1 MHLRPI
7 FWSAWLAAL
16 THAGLTRANLSLQDD
31 TQAVLGSETSGPSA
45 AKKPKNVVFILTD
58 DQDAAMDSVS
68 YMPLVKKYLADKGT
82 TYANHFTTTAICC
95 PSRVSLWT
103 GKQPHN
109 TNVTDVH
116 PPYGGYPKF
125 ISQGLNS
132 NYLPVWLQEAGY
144 NTYYTGKLFN
154 AHTIYNY
161 NKPFPAAWTSTDF
174 LLDPGTYSYLHPI
187 YQANGEPPVHH
198 HDEHTSDLITSKAQ
212 GLLQDAITS
221 DKPFFLAVAPIAP
234 HSDIDPDHDSSTLP
248 LMTEPIPT
256 VRHAGLFKDVKIPR
270 TDNFNPDSPSGASWV
285 RQLAQHN
292 ASAVE
297 YLDHYYRQR
306 LRALQAVDEL
316 VEKLVIQLE
325 EAGILDDTY
334 VIFSSDNGFHI
345 GQHRLPPGKTCGYE
359 EDIRVPLIIRGP
371 GVPKR
376 HVEDAVTTHID
387 LAPTILKMIGS
398 EARPDF
404 DGTPIPLGVEGTGID
419 DNGEKLDASLQTKR
433 HEHVAVEYWGFAL
446 AEGEGGGYDG
456 QGKFVLRNNTYKAVR
471 VIGQGYNLYYSV
483 WCNNEHELY
492 NLEVSQNLGRQS
504 IPDSVSF
511 PYNAWLTTLI
521 HQTDPGQLHNL
532 YSADS
537 HDEGVLLL
545 GTRLSL
551 VISRLDALM
560 MVLKSC
566 KGGNCIEPWKVLHP
580 QEDVHSLSEALQVRF
595 DSFYRNQAKVAYK
608 RCEPGYIID
617 SEGPQAP
624 YQYRKGWSWHS
635 WV

>member
-7 FWSAWLAAL
+7 SCSAWLAAL
-16 THAGLTRANLSLQDD
+16 TYAGIAWADLPFQDD
-31 TQAVLGSETSGPSA
+31 GQAVLGGEPTGSSP
-45 AKKPKNVVFILTD
+45 AKKPKNVVFVLTD

-68 YMPLVKKYLADKGT
+68 YMPLLQKHLSAKGT
-82 TYANHFTTTAICC
+82 TYSNHFTTTAICC

-125 ISQGLNS
+125 VSQGLNE

-154 AHTIYNY
+154 AHTIWNY
-161 NKPFPAAWTSTDF
+161 DSPCPAAWTSTDF

-187 YQANGEPPVHH
+187 YQANQDAPVHH
-198 HDEHTSDLITSKAQ
+198 RNEHTSDLITAKAQ
-212 GLLQDAITS
+212 GLLREAISS
-221 DKPFFLAVAPIAP
+221 DKPFFLGVAPVAP
-234 HSDIDPDHDSSTLP
+234 HSDVSLDRDSSSLP
-248 LMTEPIPT
+248 HMTEPIPAE
-256 VRHAGLFKDVKIPR
+256 RHAGLFKDVKIPR

-285 RQLAQHN
+285 RKLAQQN

-316 VEKLVIQLE
+316 VEKLVAQLE
-325 EAGILDDTY
+325 DAGVLDDTY
-334 VIFSSDNGFHI
+334 IIFSSDNGFHL
-345 GQHRLPPGKTCGYE
+345 GQHRLPPGKECGYE

-371 GVPKR
+371 RVPEGS
-376 HVEDAVTTHID
+376 VEDAVTTHID
-387 LAPTILKMIGS
+387 LAPTILKITGS
-398 EARPDF
+398 KSRPDF
-404 DGTPIPLGVEGTGID
+404 DGTPIPLGVGDAVETGEEGFFSETR
-419 DNGEKLDASLQTKR
+419 R

-446 AEGEGGGYDG
+446 AEGEGGGFDG
-456 QGKFVLRNNTYKAVR
+456 EGQIVVQNNTYKAVR

-492 NLEVSQNLGRQS
+492 NLE
-504 IPDSVSF
+504 
-511 PYNAWLTTLI
+511 
-521 HQTDPGQLHNL
+521 TDPGQLHNL
-532 YSADS
+532 YSS
-537 HDEGVLLL
+537 KSSDEDIKLL
-545 GTRLSL
+545 GTDISL

-566 KGGNCIEPWKVLHP
+566 KGGTCIEPWKVLHP
-580 QEDVHSLSEALQVRF
+580 RGDVHSLSDALQVRF
-595 DSFYRNQAKVAYK
+595 DSFYRHQAKVAYD
-608 RCEPGYIID
+608 RCELGYIID
-617 SEGPQAP
+617 AEGPQEP
-624 YQYRKGWSWHS
+624 YQYRKGWNWHS